1 MNNAAPDYAS
11 FVGVESADGGE
22 LSALSKL
29 AEEQARAEA
38 RVAYIEA
45 ELNKAREDLK
55 DLAERRVPELMDK
68 IGIEEFRTSTGLKIK
83 VAETIRARIPKAAAH
98 RAFAWLREH
107 DHAAMIKRVVSV
119 AFGKG
124 EDSSAEQLAQDLT
137 DRGLMPEDHASVH
150 PSTLSAFVR
159 EQLKAGEELPLD
171 LFGVHRQCISKIET

>member
-1 MNNAAPDYAS
+1 MNNPAPDYAA

-29 AEEQARAEA
+29 AEEQAQAEA
-38 RVAYIEA
+38 HVADIEA
-45 ELNKAREDLK
+45 QLNKAREDLK

-83 VAETIRARIPKAAAH
+83 VAETIRASIPKAASH

-124 EDSSAEQLAQDLT
+124 EDNNAEQLAQDLA

-150 PSTLSAFVR
+150 PSTLAAFVR

-171 LFGVHRQCISKIET
+171 LFGVHRQRVSKIET